1 MSTPFTDV
9 YDRFFS
15 KITDD
20 MYLELTPED
29 TIKDLRNLIIN
40 AIPGFE
46 FTKKKLDYHLFSKIS
61 EEIKDNDYII
71 NSETKEIEYSE
82 FESDLTSEEINILA
96 ILMVETWL

>member
-46 FTKKKLDYHLFSKIS
+46 FPRKKLDYHLFSKIS

-71 NSETKEIEYSE
+71 NSETKEIECSE